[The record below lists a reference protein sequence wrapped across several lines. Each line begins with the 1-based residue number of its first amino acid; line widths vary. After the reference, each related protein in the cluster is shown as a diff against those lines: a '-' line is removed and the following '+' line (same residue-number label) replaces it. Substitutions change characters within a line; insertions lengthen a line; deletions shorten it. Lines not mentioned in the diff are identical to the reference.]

1 MWHTVSDSESEATIF
16 THVEIFAKG
25 ALLSISGQPHIQA
38 GDIGQSRR
46 VRGKGTVFVLNTR
59 YWSALYQQIDNTVS
73 SRSLITMSRYYRGY
87 EEEDELDVHITRQR
101 SRSPAPPFYGEVR
114 HTRPPIHESY
124 SYGAAREYE
133 RAGGY
138 LIPAGGRQR
147 AYSTGRRTP
156 SPVAPPPQP
165 VIINNKIY
173 NERDDED
180 DYYHHHHSQLA
191 PFEPRRRRASSFNA
205 PPDHSREEWELEQAR
220 KQLANYKLEED
231 KAAERK
237 RVQKEIELERLRK
250 EKEEEEEEEKL
261 KAERKRAI
269 EKYKAEELQ
278 RIAKEKKEKEDR
290 EREYKER
297 LAADMRKSGVDEKQI
312 ALVLKGE
319 AAKPPPPKEANRPI
333 FTRMSR
339 RHLSIETL
347 NKFRVEYEFD
357 HVS

>member
-1 MWHTVSDSESEATIF
+1 MTQKIKTAAQSCRDRWSDC
-16 THVEIFAKG
+16 
-25 ALLSISGQPHIQA
+25 LSGSKPRNETCSGIYP
-38 GDIGQSRR
+38 
-46 VRGKGTVFVLNTR
+46 T
-59 YWSALYQQIDNTVS
+59 S
-73 SRSLITMSRYYRGY
+73 STTLSSSSVYY
-87 EEEDELDVHITRQR
+87 
-101 SRSPAPPFYGEVR
+101 
-114 HTRPPIHESY
+114 
-124 SYGAAREYE
+124 
-133 RAGGY
+133 
-138 LIPAGGRQR
+138 
-147 AYSTGRRTP
+147 
-156 SPVAPPPQP
+156 
-165 VIINNKIY
+165 
-173 NERDDED
+173 